1 MATYYLPSEN
11 GWGEDHGYPYAIR
24 LKIEQSYNVSTNKST
39 LTVTPQFKGG
49 ANGVTHYMAA
59 TIKAGVTTLIE
70 TAWGSPYGFYVTGG
84 SWVSLRN
91 LSSSTDLTATHTV
104 THSADGSA
112 SVSFSLRGQTSS
124 SEATCSFQDTAA
136 AVLSLQ
142 ETRQYTLTI
151 NAGTGSTI
159 TVKKGSTTLANGA
172 TVTHGDVLTISFGA
186 ATGYALATH
195 TVNGS
200 SFTSGNTYTVAGAV
214 TVAATATKKTYTLT
228 TDSGTG
234 STITVKKGSTT
245 LANGATI
252 THGDVLTINFEAKTG
267 YTLATHTVN
276 GSSFTSGNTHTVS
289 GNVTV
294 AATADR
300 QRSTIA
306 SCSSQSETQGSIELI
321 LNRAGYNW
329 HKATVKAGS
338 STLVTTAAFKAQK
351 TISVP
356 RSWFSSYPNV
366 TSFTATVSVQS
377 YTTSDCTTPI
387 GDPVTATVTVKA
399 DDGMKP
405 VLNAGYASAAPYNTG
420 EAAGMSGYISGYS
433 RATVTVD
440 SSKLDMSAAAGAS
453 VSSVSVKGGGST
465 DSSAPYR
472 TGILRDTSKIT
483 VTVTDS
489 RGRKATQTLEIVCM
503 PYAPPTLSAISV
515 YRCDANGNEDD
526 TGSCFA
532 AQATATISSLNGQN
546 TLTLKAKGYT
556 LQSGVRRIVSAGLQ
570 ADKTYIVNII
580 AEDALG
586 NSATAAI
593 TLPGQKWAMRF
604 REDGNG
610 VGFGKTPEHDA
621 ALELPEDW
629 TVYIGRHQVWGVTV
643 TVPAGGSLIVPLRT
657 WKQYFVAPTLG
668 PTWIVQTKGETA
680 APTVAVLAT
689 VESNSDISCS
699 AESNCAIRVSN
710 TRSSAYNFSIMQI

>member
-11 GWGEDHGYPYAIR
+11 GWSEDHGYPYAIR
-24 LKIEQSYNVSTNKST
+24 LKIEQSYNVSSNKST

-59 TIKAGVTTLIE
+59 TIKAGGTTLIDTE
-70 TAWGSPYGFYVTGG
+70 WGSPYGFYVTGG

-91 LSSSTDLTATHTV
+91 LSSSTDLTATYSV

-159 TVKKGSTTLANGA
+159 TVKKGSTTL
-172 TVTHGDVLTISFGA
+172 S
-186 ATGYALATH
+186 
-195 TVNGS
+195 
-200 SFTSGNTYTVAGAV
+200 
-214 TVAATATKKTYTLT
+214 
-228 TDSGTG
+228 
-234 STITVKKGSTT
+234 
-245 LANGATI
+245 NGATI

-276 GSSFTSGNTHTVS
+276 RSSFTSGNTHTVS

-306 SCSSQSETQGSIELI
+306 SCSSQAETQGSIELI

-356 RSWFSSYPNV
+356 RSWFSGYPNV

-440 SSKLDMSAAAGAS
+440 SSKLDMSAAVGAS
-453 VSSVSVKGGGST
+453 VSSISVKGGGST

-472 TGILRDTSKIT
+472 TGILRDTAKIT
-483 VTVTDS
+483 ITVTDS

-503 PYAPPTLSAISV
+503 PYASPTLSGISV

-556 LQSGVRRIVSAGLQ
+556 LQNGVRRIVSAGLQ
-570 ADKTYIVNII
+570 ADKTYTVNIV

-586 NSATAAI
+586 NMATAAI

-610 VGFGKTPEHDA
+610 VGFGKTPEREA
-621 ALELPEDW
+621 ALELPDDW

-643 TVPAGGSLIVPLRT
+643 TVPAGGALVVPLRT
-657 WKQYFVAPTLG
+657 WKQYLVAPTLG

-680 APTVAVLAT
+680 APSVAVLAT

-699 AESNCAIRVSN
+699 AESNCAIRVTN
-710 TRSSAYNFSIMQI
+710 NRSSAYNFSIMQI